1 MSGIMGKGVKE
12 MIKAQGVSKSYH
24 DVLALSGVNLDVRRG
39 SIYGLIGSNGAGKT
53 TLLKILAGIYR
64 QDKGRLEID
73 AQDVFENEGLKQR
86 VIFIPDT
93 PYFLPQHTID
103 GMAEFYRG
111 IYENFSDE
119 RYEKLKEV
127 FQMDT
132 SKKIESLSKG
142 MQRQVAFWLALSMM
156 PDLLVLDEPLDGLD
170 PVVRQRVKNLLI
182 QDVAQRDMSVVI
194 SSHNLRELEDI
205 CDSIGILHRGEMVA
219 QKDIDD
225 FKSDVHKIQ
234 VAFRDMPESRL
245 YEGMDVLYREER
257 GSVSMLIV
265 RGRKAEVIS
274 RFRELQP
281 VILDILPLTLEEI
294 FIYEMG
300 DIGYAIKDVFI

>member
-1 MSGIMGKGVKE
+1 
-12 MIKAQGVSKSYH
+12 MIRAQGISKAYH

-53 TLLKILAGIYR
+53 TLLKILSGIYK

-73 AQDVFENEGLKQR
+73 AQEVFENEGLKQR
-86 VIFIPDT
+86 VIFIPDN

-111 IYENFSDE
+111 IYESFSDE
-119 RYEKLKEV
+119 RYEKLREV
-127 FQMDT
+127 FQIDT
-132 SKKIESLSKG
+132 GKKIESLSKG
-142 MQRQVAFWLALSMM
+142 MQRQVAFWLALSVM
-156 PDLLVLDEPLDGLD
+156 PEFLLLDEPLDGLD

-205 CDSIGILHRGEMVA
+205 CDSIGILHRGEMVV

-234 VAFRDMPESRL
+234 VAFRDMPEPSL

-265 RGRKAEVIS
+265 RGRKAEVLS
-274 RFRELQP
+274 RFKELQP